1 MMGGMP
7 YRYLF
12 GPVPSRRLGLS
23 LGIDLFTEKTCTLD
37 CVYCECGP
45 TRALTR
51 ARKEYVP
58 TGEVIA
64 ELDRFLQ
71 PRPALDHLTFAG
83 AGEPTLHRGLGKI
96 IRHLKDHHPGYPVA
110 LLTNGTLLADPRVRA
125 EILPCDVII
134 PSLDA
139 VSPPLFMRLNRP
151 ACGIGS
157 DTLLA
162 GLQDLRAEYRGDLR
176 LEIFLVP
183 GLNDTDPELAK
194 LAAAVAAIKPDRVQ
208 LNTLDRSG
216 AEAWVAP
223 LGAARLRELAARFPG
238 PVEIVARGAA
248 ADLPHRR
255 FQRATD

>member
-1 MMGGMP
+1 MK

-37 CVYCECGP
+37 CVYCECGA

-64 ELDRFLQ
+64 ELDHFLQ
-71 PRPALDHLTFAG
+71 SRPALEHITFAG
-83 AGEPTLHRGLGKI
+83 AGEPTLHRGLGRI
-96 IRHLKDHHPGYPVA
+96 IRHLKDHHPGYKVA
-110 LLTNGTLLADPRVRA
+110 LLTNGTLLSDPRVRA
-125 EILPCDVII
+125 EILPCDVIV
-134 PSLDA
+134 PSFDA
-139 VSPPLFMRLNRP
+139 VSPPLFMKLNRP

-162 GLQDLRAEYRGDLR
+162 GLRDLRGEYRGDLR

-183 GLNDTDPELAK
+183 GLNDTDAEIAK
-194 LAAAVAAIKPDRVQ
+194 LAAAVERIKPDRVQ
-208 LNTLDRSG
+208 LNTLDRPG
-216 AEAWVAP
+216 TEAWVAP
-223 LGAARLRELAARFPG
+223 LPAARLRELAARFPG
-238 PVEIVARGAA
+238 PVEIAARDAA
-248 ADLPHRR
+248 ADLSRDR
-255 FQRATD
+255 FARVTD